1 MKIWLAI
8 LLVSSF
14 AHAGSMVEFSGPAIK
29 VSGVDVLA
37 DAKVRLAAGDSQLK
51 LSGSGIRQKTKLFLT
66 FDVYVASS
74 YVSDV
79 QVLRRAATPL
89 EGIRQQK
96 LKVLRLN
103 MLRALSAAEIRQ
115 SFEEA
120 LITNG
125 VDVDAEAIQ
134 NIFNQWSSAVKAGD
148 AITMIGYEEKGE
160 DKIAIEVAGKTITSV
175 AKDISYDF
183 YKIWFGKG
191 DAGMMTLQKQ
201 LVGKD

>member
-1 MKIWLAI
+1 MKTWLAI

-14 AHAGSMVEFSGPAIK
+14 AHASMVEFSGPIVK
-29 VSGVDVLA
+29 TVSGVAVPQ
-37 DAKVRLAAGDSQLK
+37 DAKVKLPSGDVSLK
-51 LSGSGIRQKTKLFLT
+51 LSGAGIRWKVKLLLKFN
-66 FDVYVASS
+66 VYVASS
-74 YVSDV
+74 YVTDV
-79 QVLRRAATPL
+79 TTLRKASSPS

-125 VDVDAEAIQ
+125 VDVDAEAVQ
-134 NIFNQWSSAVKAGD
+134 SIFNQWSSGVKAGD
-148 AITMIGYEEKGE
+148 PITMIGYEENGQ
-160 DKIAIEVAGKTITSV
+160 DKIAIEVLGKTITAT
-175 AKDISYDF
+175 AKNVSFDF
-183 YKIWFGKG
+183 WKIWFGKG
-191 DAGMMTLQKQ
+191 DAGIMALQKE